1 MAKTIEA
8 LNEEYK
14 NKPEDRDWFELQGRF
29 GSKDDATKAYDVD
42 GNFHCIHWFDCQFCP
57 AFNSENCL

>member
-1 MAKTIEA
+1 MAKTIEQ
-8 LNEEYK
+8 LDKEYEGK
-14 NKPEDRDWFELQGRF
+14 EEDRDYLELQARL
-29 GSKDDATKAYDVD
+29 GSEKDAEKAYDEN